1 MILVLGPILAA
12 AQREQ
17 LSEDS
22 FTTDADEYGGQ
33 KYHDQGE
40 TGSQNL
46 MFVICICWEFLTLPI
61 SVHQVLGVLQP
72 QHSRRQWVRECCQGD
87 KNM

>member
-22 FTTDADEYGGQ
+22 FTMDADECGEQ
-33 KYHDQGE
+33 KYHDEGE

-46 MFVICICWEFLTLPI
+46 VFVICICWEFAT
-61 SVHQVLGVLQP
+61 
-72 QHSRRQWVRECCQGD
+72 W
-87 KNM
+87 